1 MIMNDWS
8 ARDIQ
13 REEMTVGLGPAKGKD
28 FATSLGPWLV
38 TPDELEDYDLSD
50 GRYNLSMIA
59 RVNGVERSRGNFRDI
74 FYTFGQMIAH
84 ASRDA
89 TLEPGDVL
97 GSGTVGTG
105 CLLELTAGQ
114 GPWLEEGDLV
124 ELEITGLGVLSN
136 RVM

>member
-1 MIMNDWS
+1 M
-8 ARDIQ
+8 
-13 REEMTVGLGPAKGKD
+13 V
-28 FATSLGPWLV
+28 
-38 TPDELEDYDLSD
+38 
-50 GRYNLSMIA
+50 A

-114 GPWLEEGDLV
+114 GPWLEEDDLV
-124 ELEITGLGVLSN
+124 ELEITGLGVLQN